1 MNSFDREKYLEQLR
15 MYYSGDR
22 DDTEQ
27 FLEDMRDSL
36 DCYLKDH
43 PSATPAEIFQYF
55 GHPKE
60 LQEQYEDAIIRRQ
73 SKRKQIFSR
82 ILIILICAVC
92 FMALGAFIIHS
103 RHVLNEVNG
112 HADVILEED
121 DFNIPGSSDVTSSPE
136 PDYHVIN

>member
-1 MNSFDREKYLEQLR
+1 MNSFDREEYLEQLR

-43 PSATPAEIFQYF
+43 PSATSAEIFQYF

-60 LQEQYEDAIIRRQ
+60 LQEQYEDAVIRHQ

-92 FMALGAFIIHS
+92 FMALGAFIIHC
-103 RHVLNEVNG
+103 RHLLTEING

-121 DFNIPGSSDVTSSPE
+121 PPDIPNTPVASPS
-136 PDYHVIN
+136 PDSVFHMKE

>member
-1 MNSFDREKYLEQLR
+1 MNSFDREEYLEQLR

-60 LQEQYEDAIIRRQ
+60 LQEQYENAIIRRQ

-82 ILIILICAVC
+82 ILIVLICAVC
-92 FMALGAFIIHS
+92 LMALGAFIIHS

-112 HADVILEED
+112 HADVILEEYPEVP
-121 DFNIPGSSDVTSSPE
+121 NSSDTTPSPK
-136 PDYHVIN
+136 PKYHIIE

>member
-1 MNSFDREKYLEQLR
+1 MNSFDREEYLEQLR

-112 HADVILEED
+112 HADVILEEYPEVP
-121 DFNIPGSSDVTSSPE
+121 NSSGTTPSPK
-136 PDYHVIN
+136 PKYHIIE

>member
-1 MNSFDREKYLEQLR
+1 MNSFDREEYLEQLR

-82 ILIILICAVC
+82 ILIILICAVS

-112 HADVILEED
+112 HADVILKEYPEV
-121 DFNIPGSSDVTSSPE
+121 PAPSDITLSPK
-136 PDYHVIN
+136 PDVHIIE

>member
-1 MNSFDREKYLEQLR
+1 MNSFDREEYLEQLR

-43 PSATPAEIFQYF
+43 PSATSAEIFQYF

-60 LQEQYEDAIIRRQ
+60 LQEQYEDAVIRHQ

-92 FMALGAFIIHS
+92 FMALGAFIIHT
-103 RHVLNEVNG
+103 RHLLTEVNG

-121 DFNIPGSSDVTSSPE
+121 PPDIPNTPVASPS
-136 PDYHVIN
+136 PDSVFHMKE